1 MSCINWRSLMSLT
14 EWSSKVLIQQIL
26 ISNIMKLSNSLQP
39 EMSPN
44 FTQLALTSNKNR
56 NQLSNISNWW
66 TIVGYVGL
74 EFILTTLEPCIPC
87 HCVLML
93 EYRII
98 LAASWLIGSTQHTD
112 RTHINTI
119 PSYWNYY
126 DQLQTFLSKQNLS
139 NITSPLLPHWIF
151 TFHTF
156 NLVWFEWNINR
167 IEFSF

>member
-1 MSCINWRSLMSLT
+1 MSCINWRSLMSIT

-26 ISNIMKLSNSLQP
+26 ISNIMKLFNSLQP

-93 EYRII
+93 ESQNNTCCFLIDRIYPAHWSYSHKYNSVI
-98 LAASWLIGSTQHTD
+98 LKLLRSTANISVKTKFIQYHFSSPPTLDIYVSYLQSCLIWMKH
-112 RTHINTI
+112 
-119 PSYWNYY
+119 
-126 DQLQTFLSKQNLS
+126 K
-139 NITSPLLPHWIF
+139 
-151 TFHTF
+151 
-156 NLVWFEWNINR
+156 
-167 IEFSF
+167 